1 MALAYKSTELKPAA
15 DGSWLG
21 RVTKPEKGWTAAFVE
36 VAYDTGGA
44 FPFKVSTAVRVLP
57 DTLPHEGLDSKKIE
71 YEPRTAQPAAAK

>member
-1 MALAYKSTELKPAA
+1 MHSDTPPKQVLLWQATNPKAHDFRLATIGPAYRSTELKPEA

-44 FPFKVSTAVRVLP
+44 IPV
-57 DTLPHEGLDSKKIE
+57 
-71 YEPRTAQPAAAK
+71 